1 MGAPVAAVP
10 VIAVAIGPAPPPP
23 PPPPHATSTAA
34 AAGSST
40 NFIACFN
47 IKNLSD
53 EKITDQFI
61 LRLKNI
67 F

>member
-10 VIAVAIGPAPPPP
+10 LKTVVEALPPPP

-40 NFIACFN
+40 NLIACFN

-53 EKITDQFI
+53 EKITDQ
-61 LRLKNI
+61 
-67 F
+67 

>member
-1 MGAPVAAVP
+1 VACC
-10 VIAVAIGPAPPPP
+10 PPP
-23 PPPPHATSTAA
+23 PPPPHATTTAA
-34 AAGSST
+34 ATGSRI